1 MIYKILL
8 VFILSTSVAYSA
20 DAIIKTDNN
29 EFHISYNHRT
39 AIRIIPHGLIDEA
52 KDHITAIDGVDNIIS
67 FERTFH
73 IGENNYG
80 YIVSKQKNGIDLLL
94 ISCSKGNESFV
105 TVSGVVKKG
114 DWKYEVIK
122 LLELSTKALEEYDR
136 NNAKKN
142 N

>member
-1 MIYKILL
+1 MIYRILL
-8 VFILSTSVAYSA
+8 MFIISTSVAYSA

-29 EFHISYNHRT
+29 EFHISYNYRT
-39 AIRIIPHGLIDEA
+39 AMRIIPHGLIDEA
-52 KDHITAIDGVDNIIS
+52 KDHIIAIDGVDSIIS

-73 IGENNYG
+73 IGENSYG
-80 YIVSKQKNGIDLLL
+80 YIVSKQKTGIDLYL

-105 TVSGVVKKG
+105 TVSGVIKKG
-114 DWKYEVIK
+114 DWRYEVIK